1 MWFWWRGS
9 TCTQVRIIP
18 EGICW
23 SRGAIVTMKG
33 FSAFL
38 DKRWC
43 KNWPH
48 KKTAPENIYL
58 KTCPASFSKSTECLI
73 SALYPNSFQR
83 LLKISS
89 YTSIWFNPCRGRWQL
104 VVDIISLSFLIF
116 KSFPSHVIQE
126 LTCIW
131 PWLQTLNCNSVL
143 LIHVC
148 WRNIWKSTCLRS
160 FQWFPQGPEKTP
172 NSSRAGEQTSVI
184 ASFEPIVA

>member
-9 TCTQVRIIP
+9 TCTRVRIIP

-58 KTCPASFSKSTECLI
+58 KTCPASHHPAPPTPNTPSPATSLLLSTECLI
-73 SALYPNSFQR
+73 SAPLWSPFRGCWKSATAAAYDLILVEADGKCQFVVDNPWRKLLNSKSYHFSPHLPQLCQLLDQR
-83 LLKISS
+83 LSATWSAPVSRLMSTYTFTKDLENTEQS
-89 YTSIWFNPCRGRWQL
+89 YIC
-104 VVDIISLSFLIF
+104 
-116 KSFPSHVIQE
+116 
-126 LTCIW
+126 
-131 PWLQTLNCNSVL
+131 
-143 LIHVC
+143 
-148 WRNIWKSTCLRS
+148 
-160 FQWFPQGPEKTP
+160 FQY
-172 NSSRAGEQTSVI
+172 I
-184 ASFEPIVA
+184 L